1 MAINQIDRT
10 PITEDV
16 FDGAEASKTLS
27 GLANTS
33 NSAMKQALA
42 DLEKDPNDPS
52 KLANFQATVN
62 EWSVVMNLV
71 STVQKTMKDAMSS
84 IIQKT

>member
-1 MAINQIDRT
+1 MAISQIDRT
-10 PITEDV
+10 PIPEDI
-16 FDGAEASKTLS
+16 FDGASASKALS

-33 NSAMKQALA
+33 NVAMKDALA
-42 DLEKDPNDPS
+42 ALESDPNDPS